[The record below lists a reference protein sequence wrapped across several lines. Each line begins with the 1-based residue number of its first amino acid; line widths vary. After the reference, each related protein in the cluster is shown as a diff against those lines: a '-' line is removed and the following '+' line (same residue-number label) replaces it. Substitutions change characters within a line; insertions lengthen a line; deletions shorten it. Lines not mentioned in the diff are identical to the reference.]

1 MLVVD
6 LAAAASR
13 LPPGERAFSRGKTT
27 FTRMGGGEGGF
38 QFDRLTLGLVL
49 FDLPS
54 HATSHG
60 DGARRRLPLRAGQ
73 GWVFPAGM
81 EGWCAWENDT
91 AFLNVQIESALMTEA
106 GLAEPGHLRPHVG
119 EIDPLAVQMAL
130 ALHQAGES
138 APALYREGLGAALAG
153 QLATTFSASREVAA
167 SLIDPRISRAIE
179 AMKAQ
184 LAEDIS
190 LDDLAAIA
198 AMSPFHFARQF
209 KQATGRS
216 PYKFLT
222 ELRIER
228 AKVLLKTTTLPVTEI
243 AFRVGWENA
252 SHFAAAFRQNVGT
265 SAGAFRAG

>member
-13 LPPGERAFSRGKTT
+13 LPPGEQAFSRGKTI
-27 FTRMGGGEGGF
+27 FTRMGGGEGDF
-38 QFDRLTLGLVL
+38 RFDRLTLGLVL
-49 FDLPS
+49 YDLPS

-60 DGARRRLPLRAGQ
+60 DGDRKRLPLRAGQ
-73 GWVFPAGM
+73 GWVLPAGM
-81 EGWCAWENDT
+81 EGWCAWEHDT
-91 AFLNVQIESALMTEA
+91 AFLNVQIESGLIAEA
-106 GLAEPGHLRPHVG
+106 GLAEPGRFRPHVG

-130 ALHQAGES
+130 ALHQAGEQ
-138 APALYREGLGAALAG
+138 APALYRESLGAALAG
-153 QLATTFSASREVAA
+153 QLAA
-167 SLIDPRISRAIE
+167 SLSHAPDQPTALLDPRLGRSIE
-179 AMKAQ
+179 AMEAR
-184 LAEDIS
+184 LAEDLS

-209 KQATGRS
+209 KRATGRS
-216 PYKFLT
+216 PYKYLT

-228 AKVLLKTTTLPVTEI
+228 AKVLLKTTELPITEI

-252 SHFAAAFRQNVGT
+252 SHFAAAFRQHMGV